1 MFGFLNRLRGPET
14 RSAEI
19 DLGALYQSVF
29 AFGGGSYSW
38 AQSPAILV
46 ASLSVLDNAGALVN
60 ESRRL
65 GRTSPLLIAYRAII
79 EAGLLTGAAE
89 APEFADSVPE
99 AVGEAVAALWIDA
112 HNVDRERDL
121 LDRLVLDGE
130 FLELDDGTIVPPDGF
145 EPILAGPKWNREVV
159 GYKIGTGSRARTA
172 GLRYVGDR
180 PMGASRALPWIA
192 PALPPAAGLLNA
204 RIGAA
209 HALGTMAK
217 IASVIAN
224 ASPDRITASAG
235 VRSGLVGQAGTAEPE
250 RQPIHSANIGSVPY
264 LRIGEEVKRI
274 QAGPDEVSRKYE
286 GQLEKDVSSALN
298 MPLSELLSDYSSGSF
313 SNLRM
318 AWADA
323 LAEKTRRRRWWHRHY
338 RLPLYLETLSD
349 AFAAGRLPRMN
360 MGTMAALKKP
370 SWPGPKPIPP
380 EPLKQAQTLA
390 LLTDKGI
397 LDPDDARDQLET

>member
-1 MFGFLNRLRGPET
+1 MFGFLDRLRGIEP
-14 RSAEI
+14 RSQI

-46 ASLSVLDNAGALVN
+46 ASLSVQDNSGALLTQ
-60 ESRRL
+60 SRRL
-65 GRTSPLLIAYRAII
+65 GRTSPLLVSYRAII
-79 EAGLLTGAAE
+79 ESGMLTGAAE
-89 APEFADSVPE
+89 APEFADTVPE
-99 AVGEAVAALWIDA
+99 AVAEAVATLWIDA
-112 HNVDRERDL
+112 HDVDRERDL
-121 LDRLVLDGE
+121 LDRLVVDGE
-130 FLELDDGTIVPPDGF
+130 FLELEDGTIVPPDGF
-145 EPILAGPKWNREVV
+145 EPIMAGPKWNREVV
-159 GYKIGTGSRARTA
+159 GYKIGTGSRARAA

-204 RIGAA
+204 RTGAA
-209 HALGTMAK
+209 HAIGTMAR

-235 VRSGLVGQAGTAEPE
+235 VRSGLVDQAGTAEPE
-250 RQPIHSANIGSVPY
+250 RQPLNSANIGSVPY

-274 QAGPDEVSRKYE
+274 QTGPDETARKYE
-286 GQLEKDVSSALN
+286 SQLEKDVSSALN

-397 LDPDDARDQLET
+397 LDPDDAREQLET